1 MGGMTLNYVSRHSET
16 DGKRYDA
23 VNCVRMW
30 LAGKQHLPKDLL
42 ASLHY
47 LIPELKS
54 EAPDFEE

>member
-1 MGGMTLNYVSRHSET
+1 MSLNYFSKHSES

-30 LAGKQHLPKDLL
+30 LAGKRYLPKDLM

-47 LIPELKS
+47 LIPELRS
-54 EAPDFEE
+54 ESKDDGME